1 MVRATLST
9 TNNTHNSSNLVHSFV
24 VFDGRSIVVQPL
36 GCFET
41 GSLAPFLCIYEGH
54 LVSKRIS
61 AKQLLRFLVQI
72 GS

>member
-36 GCFET
+36 GALKQAVLHRFCA
-41 GSLAPFLCIYEGH
+41 SMKGH